1 MSDDPRSQ
9 FEQIKANGAKTAKPR
24 RKRAGKYERIGIVC
38 VVCGFSFSHAIA
50 RHHILPV
57 SEGGKNDSDNLIW
70 LCANCHA
77 VIHSLKKWLARNY
90 FDNHQMTRANKQ
102 PRWVN
107 RVTNDLLKHYTTAQT
122 EILWQIAE
130 ETYGR

>member
-1 MSDDPRSQ
+1 MST
-9 FEQIKANGAKTAKPR
+9 F

-38 VVCGFSFSHAIA
+38 AVCGFSFSPAIA

-57 SEGGKNDSDNLIW
+57 SQGGNNNTDNLIW

-77 VIHSLKKWLARNY
+77 VIHSLKKGLARNY
-90 FDNHQMTRANKQ
+90 FDNHQMIRANKQ
-102 PRWVN
+102 LRWVN
-107 RVTNDLLKHYTTAQT
+107 LVTNSLLKHYTEAQA

-130 ETYGR
+130 ETHGR